1 MYLTNLQ
8 TEKRLTFSFIVTK
21 TQKHKKAALNQRYVV
36 KKKKRKKK
44 VCTEMIWSPGVRV
57 MMFCFSLHEKWDKMS
72 DEAGPFKLGGII
84 FDAILERN
92 VCI

>member
-1 MYLTNLQ
+1 
-8 TEKRLTFSFIVTK
+8 
-21 TQKHKKAALNQRYVV
+21 
-36 KKKKRKKK
+36 
-44 VCTEMIWSPGVRV
+44 MIWSPGVRV